1 MQRAVL
7 LTGAVLLVAGL
18 GVFLWKTLALGLPI
32 APEDAEGL
40 WRVEVEVSARG
51 SGLRGS
57 VRVPLPSSG
66 AGQAVFD
73 ERTASDRLRF
83 SIREEDGQRFGVWS
97 GRFEGVHELVHGFR
111 VQLEEISISLPAQLT
126 LAPSPELLAEHAVAT
141 PELPTDDAAVTA
153 FLSDLSLPP
162 REEPVA
168 LLRAL
173 FGFVSDEVATV
184 ETAAEDALIALA
196 AREGSPVGKTRLF
209 VTLLRAARIPS
220 RLVLG
225 LELRRDLPPREVVWA
240 EAWLEG
246 RWIPFSP
253 VDGLFAARPADRV
266 ALRVGS
272 AVALESTGV
281 DAAGRRFYAL
291 RERLRPEELSVL
303 MVPPNP
309 VLRRLSLYRLPV
321 STQASLRL
329 LLLLPLGGLVVAL
342 FRNVVGVPT
351 FGTFM
356 PVLISIALRSTN
368 LLPGLALVA
377 AVLLVGILSRGVL
390 ERLRLLLVPR
400 LAILL
405 CLVVL
410 SVTAFAL
417 VGNAS
422 ATRDFFAGVL
432 FPMVILTMLI
442 ERFSVTAAEEGLR
455 AALVRAGF
463 SVLVAV
469 AVYPI
474 FRSAA
479 AEQLMF
485 GFPELVLSVMGLLV
499 WIGGYTGFRV
509 SDLIRFR
516 LLGLGNGEVAR

>member
-1 MQRAVL
+1 
-7 LTGAVLLVAGL
+7 
-18 GVFLWKTLALGLPI
+18 
-32 APEDAEGL
+32 
-40 WRVEVEVSARG
+40 
-51 SGLRGS
+51 
-57 VRVPLPSSG
+57 
-66 AGQAVFD
+66 
-73 ERTASDRLRF
+73 
-83 SIREEDGQRFGVWS
+83 
-97 GRFEGVHELVHGFR
+97 
-111 VQLEEISISLPAQLT
+111 
-126 LAPSPELLAEHAVAT
+126 
-141 PELPTDDAAVTA
+141 
-153 FLSDLSLPP
+153 
-162 REEPVA
+162 
-168 LLRAL
+168 
-173 FGFVSDEVATV
+173 
-184 ETAAEDALIALA
+184 
-196 AREGSPVGKTRLF
+196 
-209 VTLLRAARIPS
+209 
-220 RLVLG
+220 
-225 LELRRDLPPREVVWA
+225 
-240 EAWLEG
+240 
-246 RWIPFSP
+246 
-253 VDGLFAARPADRV
+253 
-266 ALRVGS
+266 
-272 AVALESTGV
+272 
-281 DAAGRRFYAL
+281 
-291 RERLRPEELSVL
+291 
-303 MVPPNP
+303 
-309 VLRRLSLYRLPV
+309 
-321 STQASLRL
+321 
-329 LLLLPLGGLVVAL
+329 
-342 FRNVVGVPT
+342 
-351 FGTFM
+351 M